1 VSDYNVVYVV
11 AGPDDSRRSTTERL
25 QHECTNAGKEGWQ
38 LTAAVSDLQ
47 DGVTRGLWLFFES
60 GEVVDGDEVK
70 AAEAILE
77 ETVPPETA
85 RG

>member
-25 QHECTNAGKEGWQ
+25 QHECTNAGKEGWR
-38 LTAAVSDLQ
+38 LTAAVPDLH
-47 DGVTRGLWLFFES
+47 DGATHGLWLFFES
-60 GEVVDGDEVK
+60 GDVAEGDEVK

-77 ETVPPETA
+77 ETMPPESA